1 MKSIIKYFSAGICI
15 ASSVVLFVLY
25 ITTPYTVLRCMGQI
39 ALMAGLFSAG
49 CYFIVQGVKSQIK
62 NL

>member
-15 ASSVVLFVLY
+15 AASVITFVQY
-25 ITTPYTVLRCMGQI
+25 ILTPYTVLECMGLI
-39 ALMAGLFSAG
+39 VLMAGLFSAG